1 MKTVFKPTLLA
12 VLVAASAPVL
22 AHSLIADTKAPSP
35 TTKAFAAE
43 QRNTLP
49 FADQEDF
56 KLVEKGLIA
65 QQKISKSKMRMARWF
80 GNWVITAFYWMDST
94 MTASILVY
102 SVKRN

>member
-1 MKTVFKPTLLA
+1 M
-12 VLVAASAPVL
+12 AASAPVL

-65 QQKISKSKMRMARWF
+65 QQKDLEIKDANGKVVWEL
-80 GNWVITAFYWMDST
+80 GNYRFYWMDST